1 MFVLFE
7 EAGKYLGGR
16 VLSEAEASAQVEQDS
31 GKRVKVKS
39 AAIVLRFDKPQPA
52 ELIAEARALAAEID
66 LDLAWEFAGDE
77 EFGFTELAADY
88 FSAKPTTAQQAAA
101 LFALF
106 DAPHYFRR
114 AGKGRFRKAPAEVV
128 QQALAA
134 IEKKKAVQAQ
144 VAQWADALAAGG
156 CPAPVRE
163 QLYRILFR
171 PDKNAPEYKAVVE
184 AARATHLAPLALLER
199 AGAIDSAYQFHWK
212 RFLFDNFPKG
222 TAFPALA
229 APPVEDDLPT
239 AAVEAFSIDDS
250 QTTEIDDALSVTGLG
265 SGAVTV
271 GIHIAAPGLAL
282 APGSALDQV
291 ARARMS
297 TVYMPGHKIT
307 MLPDDIVEA
316 YTLAAGR
323 DCPAVSLY
331 ARFDEATL
339 ALQSTET
346 KLERVPIA
354 ANLRHDQLDTAI
366 TQDWLEGTQ
375 DTPGGDPRPQPAAAA
390 DAAAPASTGAAT
402 VARLREP
409 LSFLYRLAKHLKAQR
424 EVLRGKPENF
434 SRPDYSFRLVRD
446 AAAPPPGADT
456 PPGSSA
462 ARAAA
467 GAGASKAGQDG
478 EPSGDETVQITTRQ
492 RGAPLDLIVSEAM
505 ILANSSW
512 GSWLAELGV
521 PGLYRSQASL
531 APGIKVRMG
540 TRALPHA
547 GLGVKSYAWSTSPL
561 RRYTDLVN
569 QWQIIA
575 AARHGRTAAL
585 AAPFKPKDADLF
597 SILSGFEAAYSAYN
611 GYQGAMERFWT
622 LKYLQ
627 QQGIE
632 TLEATA
638 IKELPNATLVRADT
652 LPLVFPVA
660 GAVPRGA
667 RVRVRLGEIDEIALD
682 VHGTVVERLDAE
694 AGNASALA
702 PDAGGDD
709 DEEAAGPIAIAVDVA
724 DSEAAPGQAAA

>member
-1 MFVLFE
+1 MFALFE

-16 VLSEAEASAQVEQDS
+16 VLSEAESSAQVELDS
-31 GKRVKVKS
+31 GKRLKVK
-39 AAIVLRFDKPQPA
+39 AANIVLRFEKPQPA
-52 ELIAEARALAAEID
+52 ELIAEARALAAGID
-66 LDLAWEFAGDE
+66 LDLAWEFAADE
-77 EFGFTELAADY
+77 EFGFADLASDY
-88 FSAKPTTAQQAAA
+88 FSDKPTLAQQAAA

-106 DAPHYFRR
+106 EAPHYFRR
-114 AGKGRFRKAPAEVV
+114 AGKGRFRKAPAEIV

-144 VAQWADALAAGG
+144 IAQWAAELAAGA
-156 CPAPVRE
+156 CPAPVKE
-163 QLYRILFR
+163 QLYKILFR

-184 AARATHLAPLALLER
+184 ASRATQRAPLELLER

-212 RFLFDNFPKG
+212 RFLFDHFPKG
-222 TAFPALA
+222 TAFPALV
-229 APPVEDDLPT
+229 APAIADELPT
-239 AAVEAFSIDDS
+239 ASVEAFSIDDS

-265 SGAVTV
+265 SGTVTV
-271 GIHIAAPGLAL
+271 GVHIAAPGLAL

-291 ARARMS
+291 ARSRMS
-297 TVYMPGHKIT
+297 TVYMPGYKIT

-316 YTLAAGR
+316 YTLTAGR

-339 ALQSTET
+339 ALQATET
-346 KLERVPIA
+346 KLERVPIV
-354 ANLRHDQLDTAI
+354 ANLRHDQLDASI
-366 TQDWLEGTQ
+366 TQSWLEGPAVP
-375 DTPGGDPRPQPAAAA
+375 DDGAQPATVPEAVPAPEAAL
-390 DAAAPASTGAAT
+390 
-402 VARLREP
+402 RLRAP

-424 EVLRGKPENF
+424 EVLRGRPENF
-434 SRPDYSFRLVRD
+434 NRPDYNFRLVGN
-446 AAAPPPGADT
+446 A
-456 PPGSSA
+456 
-462 ARAAA
+462 
-467 GAGASKAGQDG
+467 G
-478 EPSGDETVQITTRQ
+478 EPQGDEQVRITTRQ

-512 GSWLAELGV
+512 GGWLAELGV

-575 AARHGRTAAL
+575 AARHGKTAAL

-611 GYQGAMERFWT
+611 GYQGGMERFWT
-622 LKYLQ
+622 LKYLR

-632 TLEATA
+632 ELDATA
-638 IKELPNATLVRADT
+638 IKDLPNATLVRADT

-660 GAVPRGA
+660 GALPRGA
-667 RVRVRLGEIDEIALD
+667 RVRVRLGEIDEMALD
-682 VHGTVVERLDAE
+682 VHGTVVARLDA
-694 AGNASALA
+694 APPDDSALE
-702 PDAGGDD
+702 DTGD
-709 DEEAAGPIAIAVDVA
+709 DEEVAGPIAIAVDLA
-724 DSEAAPGQAAA
+724 DSEAAPEKAAA